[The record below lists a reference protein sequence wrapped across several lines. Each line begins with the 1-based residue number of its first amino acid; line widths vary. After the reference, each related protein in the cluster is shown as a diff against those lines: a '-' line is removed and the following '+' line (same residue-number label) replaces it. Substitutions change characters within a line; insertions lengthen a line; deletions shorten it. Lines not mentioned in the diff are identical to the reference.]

1 MSIRRPR
8 LSFYV
13 ILVLVL
19 VLDQLTKSWIASV
32 FQPGTSVILLPG
44 FFNLTYVQNTGIA
57 FGLMK
62 GQGLLVGFFVTALAI
77 GAICYARSLDWSGW
91 EPNLIGGWLC
101 GGAIGN
107 LIDRTRLGY
116 VVDFFDVHVGPH
128 HWPVFNVADSLIC
141 VSVAWIV
148 LRQLVLTKPAP
159 AN

>member
-1 MSIRRPR
+1 MPIRWPR
-8 LSFYV
+8 LSFYLIV
-13 ILVLVL
+13 VLVL
-19 VLDQLTKSWIASV
+19 VLDQATKAWIASSYR
-32 FQPGTSVILLPG
+32 PGMSTVLLPG

-62 GQGLLVGFFVTALAI
+62 GQGLLVGLFVTALAV
-77 GAICYARSLDWSGW
+77 GALFYARGLDWSRL

-116 VVDFFDVHVGPH
+116 VVDFFDVHLGLH

-141 VSVAWIV
+141 LSVGWIV
-148 LRQLVLTKPAP
+148 LRQLAPTKPAP